1 MREQKLLAER
11 INNLCRDK
19 RMSYYL
25 LSYKSG
31 VPITTIMNIV
41 HCTTKN
47 PGVFT
52 IFKLCDGFGIS
63 AREFFDAEEFRRMG
77 KGAE

>member
-1 MREQKLLAER
+1 MKEQKILAQR
-11 INNLCRDK
+11 IMNLCRDK

-52 IFKLCDGFGIS
+52 VFKLCDGFGIS
-63 AREFFDAEEFRRMG
+63 VKDFFNTEEFENLQRDS
-77 KGAE
+77 E